1 LVESSADHQ
10 VSPGRRAGRL
20 VEIAVYAA
28 AAGLAHRATA
38 AADEALAILRAP
50 ADDRAVSPKAAVHI
64 QSYAALA
71 FVLLRRPGRADRWV
85 GRSGLSALVA
95 VLEELDAADLG
106 GIARMIE
113 ALPLPTPRSTR
124 HRTQLNASE
133 RETLRRLAAGD
144 TSADTRL
151 VASACRKLGCRGWR
165 EAIALA

>member
-1 LVESSADHQ
+1 
-10 VSPGRRAGRL
+10 
-20 VEIAVYAA
+20 
-28 AAGLAHRATA
+28 
-38 AADEALAILRAP
+38 
-50 ADDRAVSPKAAVHI
+50 
-64 QSYAALA
+64 
-71 FVLLRRPGRADRWV
+71 
-85 GRSGLSALVA
+85 